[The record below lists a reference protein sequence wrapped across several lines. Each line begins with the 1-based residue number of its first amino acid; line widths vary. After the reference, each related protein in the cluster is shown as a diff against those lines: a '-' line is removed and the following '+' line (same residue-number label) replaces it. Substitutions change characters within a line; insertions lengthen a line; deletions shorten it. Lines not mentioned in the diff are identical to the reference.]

1 MARTARSQLRRRLV
15 RRRHEGPDSEDQAS
29 LEDVAT
35 AGAEHTTLVEALRG
49 LPSRQREVLVLR
61 YYLGM
66 QEAEVAQ
73 LLGIGTGSVKQHSSR
88 GLAALARVLEV
99 TA

>member
-1 MARTARSQLRRRLV
+1 M
-15 RRRHEGPDSEDQAS
+15 QAS

-35 AGAEHTTLVEALRG
+35 AGAEHITLVEALRV

-66 QEAEVAQ
+66 QEAEVAGQ
-73 LLGIGTGSVKQHSSR
+73 LGIATGSVKQHSSR
-88 GLAALARVLEV
+88 GLAALAHVLEV